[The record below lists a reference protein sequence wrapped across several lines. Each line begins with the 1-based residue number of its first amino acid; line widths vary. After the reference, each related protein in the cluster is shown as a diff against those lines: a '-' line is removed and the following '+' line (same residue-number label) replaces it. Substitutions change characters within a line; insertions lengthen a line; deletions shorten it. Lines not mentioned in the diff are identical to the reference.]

1 MEFLLQFIVES
12 YYFLLH
18 INIGDWKTA
27 SAHFKSMLATERF
40 IVEVDDM
47 TREQVS
53 IVFENRISINKA
65 LVDFVIIFSSI
76 LFLLNYVTDK

>member
-1 MEFLLQFIVES
+1 
-12 YYFLLH
+12 
-18 INIGDWKTA
+18 
-27 SAHFKSMLATERF
+27 MLATERF